1 MLVLQRKLFEGLTIT
16 DRRTGETI
24 VITVVRNGI
33 YTRLGIEAS
42 DDYIIL
48 RNELLAE
55 PVSVYTRGSNG

>member
-1 MLVLQRKLFEGLTIT
+1 MFEGLTIT

-24 VITVVRNGI
+24 VITVVRNGFF
-33 YTRLGIEAS
+33 TWLGIEAS

-55 PVSVYTRGSNG
+55 PVSADTRGSNG